1 MAFETFEPPERNWS
15 VGAVFLRG
23 QGQGKTIRTVH
34 GIEEARR
41 ELGEL
46 IVQAKLPRPGQPQAE
61 SYEGEGYV
69 ILRHAETE
77 TVEAGLRRLLELIRV
92 ELG

>member
-1 MAFETFEPPERNWS
+1 MVHESFTPPQRNWS

-23 QGQGKTIRTVH
+23 QGGSRVSRVNGVDQVKK
-34 GIEEARR
+34 

-46 IVQAKLPRPGQPQAE
+46 VMQARIPRPGQPRSE

-69 ILRHAETE
+69 IVRHPETDVVRAALE
-77 TVEAGLRRLLELIRV
+77 RAMQLVTVEMV
-92 ELG
+92 